1 MNGLG
6 QLVTVPWKQQQRRTE
21 LSLLDPAPVQ
31 VTWQIVVGAIE
42 NGVPKL
48 GFDFVCLNFAAGV
61 TPFVVAGIEFSKRII
76 AQKRCEV
83 CGGSGLVL
91 REKEKDYLR
100 CPECGMIAFTSS
112 SSHIMYSI
120 KYAAGRM
127 LLNVSE
133 IFLIYG
139 AL

>member
-1 MNGLG
+1 
-6 QLVTVPWKQQQRRTE
+6 
-21 LSLLDPAPVQ
+21 
-31 VTWQIVVGAIE
+31 
-42 NGVPKL
+42 
-48 GFDFVCLNFAAGV
+48 
-61 TPFVVAGIEFSKRII
+61 
-76 AQKRCEV
+76 V